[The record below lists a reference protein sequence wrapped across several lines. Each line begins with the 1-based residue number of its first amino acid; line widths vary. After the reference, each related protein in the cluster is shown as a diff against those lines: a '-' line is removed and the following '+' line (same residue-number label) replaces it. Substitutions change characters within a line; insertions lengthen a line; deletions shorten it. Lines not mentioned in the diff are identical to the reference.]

1 MKNQKNPW
9 LICIGCTLLL
19 FCNVGLTTSSFS
31 VYQPYLIK
39 IIGLSNTQAST
50 VITIR
55 TLCSMLAIPFVQKY
69 IKLCGLRRSL
79 ILMTVLAALSFFGF
93 GFANSFISCCIAAA
107 MLGFCYGLGGTVSVS
122 IAIKRSFT
130 SHKTLALGICSAGT
144 GLATIVWPPIA
155 TFFISHFSLR
165 AALWFE
171 ALFLVA
177 ATFIALRLVSP
188 QINTRPAEL
197 NQSDIN
203 APRSKNERKRFILV
217 LCAAFF
223 IGAMGNTGWNHL
235 SVLYS
240 TEGADLRTVSRLI
253 SLVGLALTMGK
264 VLFGEVA
271 DRIGGKRT
279 AITFCS
285 ILIMGEIL
293 ACFAGRLSIPIACAS
308 MLFMGM
314 GLPIS
319 TVGFSSMAAD
329 LSTPGHYPSSLS
341 NFQLSYM
348 VGSFLTG
355 PLPGIIADRFGSYV
369 PAYYALSV
377 FALATLILISC
388 AYSVGRKE
396 AKENA

>member
-1 MKNQKNPW
+1 
-9 LICIGCTLLL
+9 
-19 FCNVGLTTSSFS
+19 
-31 VYQPYLIK
+31 
-39 IIGLSNTQAST
+39 
-50 VITIR
+50 
-55 TLCSMLAIPFVQKY
+55 
-69 IKLCGLRRSL
+69 
-79 ILMTVLAALSFFGF
+79 MTVLAALSFFGF
-93 GFANSFISCCIAAA
+93 GFANSFISCCLAAS

-155 TFFISHFSLR
+155 TFFISNFSLR

-177 ATFIALRLVSP
+177 ATLIALSLVGP
-188 QINTRPAEL
+188 QINVRPAEL
-197 NQSDIN
+197 KQSDIN
-203 APRSKNERKRFILV
+203 APRSKNEKKRFILV
-217 LCAAFF
+217 LCAAFL

-264 VLFGEVA
+264 VLFGEIA
-271 DRIGGKRT
+271 DRIGGRRT
-279 AITFCS
+279 AFFFCS
-285 ILIMGEIL
+285 ILILGEVL
-293 ACFAGRLSIPIACAS
+293 ACFAPKLSMPIACAS

-341 NFQLSYM
+341 NFQFSYM
-348 VGSFLTG
+348 VGSFVTG
-355 PLPGIIADRFGSYV
+355 PLPGIIADHSGSYV
-369 PAYYALSV
+369 HTYYALSV
-377 FALATLILISC
+377 FAALTLILIIC
-388 AYSVGRKE
+388 AYNVGRKE
-396 AKENA
+396 KNKDA